1 MGSELAAP
9 VRARSSKQELN
20 VITRRLLRDWLEPYY
35 RNSPVLK
42 ARLRS
47 VESSLDLVRTGA
59 WQRFPALIR
68 PDPRHIYLTL
78 TANCNLRCKG
88 CRYGRDFMPGQQLP
102 LPLVRDLLDDVREL
116 RFQVVRLYGGEPLM
130 HKEIVEIV
138 EHCSR
143 LELFTYLT
151 TNGIMLKKKIDDLYA
166 AGLRRISVGLYGIG
180 EDYNRYVQRKDR
192 FDQLEENLF
201 FVRERYGDRVSM
213 SLNWLL
219 MRPTCSIATVH
230 DTWRLAKQ
238 LNAPIII
245 NLVHYSLPYF
255 VDGSDREVQFTP
267 EDRPAIEAVI
277 AEFLRL
283 RAQQPELLPMSPIV
297 LRAIPDW
304 LMKGPNMRVP
314 CDRHRLIWVGADGT
328 VQMCYVTFKLG
339 NLHEKRLKD
348 MLFSPEHFQAARDA
362 FALKCPNCHCGF
374 DTRTLGHAPT
384 RALYAEH

>member
-1 MGSELAAP
+1 M
-9 VRARSSKQELN
+9 
-20 VITRRLLRDWLEPYY
+20 LRGWLEPYY
-35 RNSPVLK
+35 RNNPDLK

-47 VESSLDLVRTGA
+47 VESSLDLMRTGA
-59 WQRFPALIR
+59 WQAFPSLIR

-102 LPLVRDLLDDVREL
+102 LPLIRDLLDDVREL
-116 RFQVVRLYGGEPLM
+116 RFEVIRLYGGEPLM

-138 EHCSR
+138 EECSR
-143 LELFTYLT
+143 RELFTYLT
-151 TNGIMLKKKIDDLYA
+151 TNGIMLKKKIDALYA

-180 EDYNRYVQRKDR
+180 EDYNRYVQRRDR

-201 FVRERYGDRVSM
+201 FVRERYGAKISLG
-213 SLNWLL
+213 LNWLL
-219 MRPTCSIATVH
+219 MKPTCSIETVR
-230 DTWRLAKQ
+230 DTWRLARE
-238 LNAPIII
+238 LNAPIFI

-255 VDGSDREVQFTP
+255 VDGDDREVQFTP

-283 RAQQPELLPMSPIV
+283 QAEQPELLPLSPIV

-339 NLHEKRLKD
+339 NLHEQRLKD
-348 MLFSPEHFQAARDA
+348 MMFSPAHLQAARDA